1 MGPRRGGRVGRILVV
16 LLSSN
21 LIPPKAYD
29 PPPLPYWQLIGSQ
42 RFLRGS
48 QKLEIKHKNNILS
61 IILGIILFFRGDA

>member
-1 MGPRRGGRVGRILVV
+1 MI
-16 LLSSN
+16 
-21 LIPPKAYD
+21 